1 MKNIDFKSLAIGA
14 LLTTTIFLGI
24 AATGPLANGK
34 VKLDGPVDVRLSF
47 GGSGVST
54 TDSSTPTEI
63 DNGDTLNVNL
73 NNGVGAFQIMGLGR
87 AGEFRVNVDD

>member
-14 LLTTTIFLGI
+14 LLTSTIFLGI

-34 VKLDGPVDVRLSF
+34 VKLDGPVDVRIRF

-54 TDSSTPTEI
+54 TDSSTPT
-63 DNGDTLNVNL
+63 DLDSFDTLNILHAGNIKVTR
-73 NNGVGAFQIMGLGR
+73 QKKPGR
-87 AGEFRVNVDD
+87 LSSDPC

>member
-14 LLTTTIFLGI
+14 LLTSTIFLGI

-54 TDSSTPTEI
+54 TDSSTPT
-63 DNGDTLNVNL
+63 DLDSFDTLNVNL
-73 NNGVGAFQIMGLGR
+73 SGNPKVTLNGKVQT
-87 AGEFRVNVDD
+87 N

>member
-24 AATGPLANGK
+24 AATSNPSSQTLKLEGPIDL
-34 VKLDGPVDVRLSF
+34 RLSF

-63 DNGDTLNVNL
+63 TDR
-73 NNGVGAFQIMGLGR
+73 GLANIGTSTY
-87 AGEFRVNVDD
+87 GFHIKHSGSISTK